1 MKKSAL
7 LRRVAATTD
16 LPYSTVK
23 RVMDVAFDEIVD
35 RLQHGERVVLSG
47 FGTFALR
54 PYKARTWVNPQTNR
68 PVEIPA
74 ALRPGFITSAALKR
88 RLADAPISPSP
99 GRRWDP
105 RRWRG
110 PGCPA
115 ASPCPVERH
124 RTVDAGARPRT
135 RRAWLRSRRSP
146 RPPRPWRRLIAGG
159 PPALPAR

>member
-7 LRRVAATTD
+7 LRRVAAATGM
-16 LPYSTVK
+16 PYSSVK
-23 RVMDVAFDEIVD
+23 RVMDATLDEIVD

-88 RLADAPISPSP
+88 RLVDSPLAEP
-99 GRRWDP
+99 AAGDGAAGDGGATP
-105 RRWRG
+105 RRRSRTTG
-110 PGCPA
+110 
-115 ASPCPVERH
+115 ASR
-124 RTVDAGARPRT
+124 GARAKASSNGTPTEAART
-135 RRAWLRSRRSP
+135 RRARSAP
-146 RPPRPWRRLIAGG
+146 
-159 PPALPAR
+159 

>member
-7 LRRVAATTD
+7 LRRVAAATGM
-16 LPYSTVK
+16 PYSSVK
-23 RVMDVAFDEIVD
+23 RVMDATLDEIVD

-88 RLADAPISPSP
+88 RLADSPLAEP
-99 GRRWDP
+99 VTAGDGADGAETTAP
-105 RRWRG
+105 RR
-110 PGCPA
+110 
-115 ASPCPVERH
+115 
-124 RTVDAGARPRT
+124 RTRAAGAT
-135 RRAWLRSRRSP
+135 RSP
-146 RPPRPWRRLIAGG
+146 RAKASSNGTTAAGRPKR
-159 PPALPAR
+159 ARSAS